1 MWPSRSGAMPDA
13 LKLRRTADTEGCAGR
28 VSCFHQVNIRPQF
41 WEWHRCGNG
50 TVVGVAPHTADAND
64 VNAARS
70 MSSVSSVVPACALM
84 RTLVERTVA
93 VTPWL

>member
-13 LKLRRTADTEGCAGR
+13 LNLRRTSDTHACAGR
-28 VSCFHQVNIRPQF
+28 VSRFHQMNIRPQYG
-41 WEWHRCGNG
+41 EWR
-50 TVVGVAPHTADAND
+50 TAPSAQPAARPPQTADAND

-70 MSSVSSVVPACALM
+70 MSSVSSVVPTCTLI

>member
-13 LKLRRTADTEGCAGR
+13 LNLRRTPDSGGRGGR
-28 VSCFHQVNIRPQF
+28 VSCFHQVNIRPHF
-41 WEWHRCGNG
+41 WEWCAIA
-50 TVVGVAPHTADAND
+50 TVRPHTADAND

-70 MSSVSSVVPACALM
+70 ISSVSSVVPACTLM
-84 RTLVERTVA
+84 RTPVERTVA